1 MREQHIEKLIQ
12 KYMDGLTTAAEER
25 ALAETLCQEKDHP
38 EWEVIRTLLLVS
50 PLKVNT
56 EALLQE
62 DETLAYQ
69 EVIAKHNKKNL
80 FLRIKRLSIA
90 AAVLI
95 VAGVIVWRCLNTNV
109 LMQKKL
115 AFSSTSQV
123 INRNTTNQVA
133 PFSCQSGRSIRSLS
147 QKQKS
152 RSREKKFSKKAVVC
166 QSKNIR
172 VGTGVKDSVTIRPI
186 EIVSSNKVGV
196 PDLDTC
202 IETEYSKVY
211 QAAYAHRK
219 ETKRTMAN
227 LY

>member
-1 MREQHIEKLIQ
+1 MV
-12 KYMDGLTTAAEER
+12 
-25 ALAETLCQEKDHP
+25 P
-38 EWEVIRTLLLVS
+38 
-50 PLKVNT
+50 PLKGNT

-69 EVIAKHNKKNL
+69 EVIAKQNKKNL

-109 LMQKKL
+109 QTQKKL

-123 INRNTTNQVA
+123 VNRNIANQVV
-133 PFSCQSGRSIRSLS
+133 PFSCQSGSSIRSVL
-147 QKQKS
+147 QKS
-152 RSREKKFSKKAVVC
+152 RSSEKKFSKKAVVC

-172 VGTGVKDSVTIRPI
+172 VGTGAKDSVTIRPI
-186 EIVSSNKVGV
+186 EIVSFNKVGV